1 MSHEWPT
8 DATKGDTRQLL
19 KVKPYFRDE
28 IRRGE
33 LGSKNLSTLLQHL
46 APNFWL
52 SAHLHVEF
60 DSDVKTQS
68 GKIVRF

>member
-28 IRRGE
+28 IKRGE
-33 LGSKNLSTLLQHL
+33 LGSKNLSTLL
-46 APNFWL
+46 
-52 SAHLHVEF
+52 
-60 DSDVKTQS
+60 
-68 GKIVRF
+68 